1 MPHGVSYDPNM
12 TVGETF
18 SLDVAIDGEYVDRAE
33 VVCDERYVSSDVT
46 TLTESGTVT
55 FTVTGTTD
63 GQVVYPLEIDFYK
76 GDTYVYGISGYF
88 VSSEADE

>member
-1 MPHGVSYDPNM
+1 M
-12 TVGETF
+12 
-18 SLDVAIDGEYVDRAE
+18 
-33 VVCDERYVSSDVT
+33 SSDVT

-88 VSSEADE
+88 VPSEADE